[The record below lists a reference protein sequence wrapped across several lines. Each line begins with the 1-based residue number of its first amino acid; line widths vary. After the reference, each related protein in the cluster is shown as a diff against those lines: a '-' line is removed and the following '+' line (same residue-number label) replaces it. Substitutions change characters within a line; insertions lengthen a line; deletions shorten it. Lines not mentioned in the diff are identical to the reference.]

1 MKKLYYENQYI
12 KDFKAEIVDI
22 KEKDGMFHVVLDE
35 TAFFP
40 GGGGQHCDKGTID
53 KYNVIDVYEDDGVVY
68 HVVDKKPLKIH
79 KVPCSID
86 WANRFDGMQQ
96 HLGQHVLSGCFYE
109 LFNANTFGFHLG
121 REICTVDIEGQLDDE
136 KIRAAEQKANE
147 VIFNNHKVIFTFP
160 TKSELKKLRLRRA
173 LPNTNE
179 EIRVVEIEDLDLNAC
194 CGVHPSSTLE
204 LQMIKIKRWEK
215 HKQGVRIEFVAGKR
229 AIENAF
235 EKDRFAKN
243 ICTYLKCGE
252 QDAVN
257 TIKKLSDNVKELV
270 DSNKKLLVDIGEYKI
285 KEMMDSA
292 TKFGDI
298 TVVKVIYEDGDV
310 KQANKILT
318 KLVENENTM
327 ALFAVRAGERANL
340 MFACSKNLKQ
350 VNMSDLLKDAI
361 SLIDGKGGGSPVAA
375 QGAGKNNSNL
385 DSAMDYAFMRVKN
398 TLS

>member
-12 KDFKAEIVDI
+12 KDFKAEILDI
-22 KEKDGMFHVVLDE
+22 KEKAGMFHVVLDE

-40 GGGGQHCDKGTID
+40 GGGGQHCDRGVID
-53 KYNVIDVYEDDGVVY
+53 KYNVIDVYEEDGVVY

-96 HLGQHVLSGCFYE
+96 HLGQHVLSGCFFD

-121 REICTVDIEGQLDDE
+121 KEICTVDIEGQLDEE
-136 KIRAAEQKANE
+136 KIRLAEQKAND
-147 VIFNNHKVIFTFP
+147 VIFNNHKVMFTFP
-160 TKSELKKLRLRRA
+160 TKSELKKLKLRRA
-173 LPNTNE
+173 LPNTKE

-204 LQMIKIKRWEK
+204 LQMIKIRRWEK

-229 AIENAF
+229 AIENSF
-235 EKDRFAKN
+235 EKDRFAKD

-257 TIKKLSDNVKELV
+257 TIKKLSDNVKELA
-270 DSNKKLLVDIGEYKI
+270 DSNKKLLVDIGDYKI
-285 KEMMDSA
+285 KEMLDSA
-292 TKFGDI
+292 NKFGDV
-298 TVVKVIYEDGDV
+298 TVIKSIYDNGDV

-318 KLVENENTM
+318 KLVENENTI
-327 ALFAVRAGERANL
+327 ALFAVRAGERVNL
-340 MFACSKNLKQ
+340 MFACSKNLKV

-361 SLIDGKGGGSPVAA
+361 SLIDGKGGGSPTSA

-385 DSAMDYAFMRVKN
+385 DSAMDYAFMKVKN
-398 TLS
+398 AL